1 MKRGFHLFA
10 LFLLIIPVFPLIA
23 QIPRDALVEYR
34 NGNFNAAVEICK
46 EEIVLDPARL
56 DSYIVLCWSL
66 LRLGRYN
73 EAAPYAEKAGSLSR
87 YDVRLL
93 EIEGE
98 IDYFRGRNAAA
109 LAYFQEYI
117 NLAPEGASIDIVYYF
132 TGEIYIRLGRYRHAD
147 IALSTALHYMPGNV
161 QWWMRLAYAREMS
174 GEKREAEQ
182 AYRKALE
189 LDRNLADARRGL
201 DRIRAAPGS
210 R

>member
-1 MKRGFHLFA
+1 MKMRFHLG
-10 LFLLIIPVFPLIA
+10 LVLLAITPVLSLPA
-23 QIPRDALVEYR
+23 QTPRDALAEYR
-34 NGNFNAAVEICK
+34 NGNFNTAVEICK
-46 EEIVLDPARL
+46 EEIALNTDRL

-66 LRLGRYN
+66 LHLGRYN
-73 EAAPYAEKAGSLSR
+73 EAAPYAETAASLSR
-87 YDVRLL
+87 YDVRVL

-98 IDYFRGRNAAA
+98 IDYYRGRNATA
-109 LAYFQEYI
+109 LEYFQEYI
-117 NLAPEGASIDIVYYF
+117 NLAPEGASIDIVYYL

-161 QWWMRLAYAREMS
+161 RWWIRLAYAREMS

-182 AYRKALE
+182 AYLKALE

-201 DRIRAAPGS
+201 ERLRTASGA